1 MTVTAGPTTDGSQQ
15 GSDLGDAIGDAI
27 SDEELTALA
36 LAADPDTPVAPDA
49 TVWLAA
55 RESTLP
61 AAYLPAASVRS
72 RPASRL
78 RTVTVLIVI
87 AAFLSI
93 TALGFCATYGQ
104 LVHA

>member
-15 GSDLGDAIGDAI
+15 GSDLGDAI